1 MRPRRSRRIQS
12 ILLPAL
18 LGMLAAGL
26 GRSPAAAQARY
37 ATVGARPSW
46 SPPFAPASPALL
58 TGVQT
63 FMTTPAGLSL
73 ASQMPSLATVR
84 SYSAASEMDLRA
96 IGALAAHL
104 PQDFET
110 SLTAAARR
118 TAGDSEESAS
128 LARALGSAYQ
138 AAIPDVAQAVQSR
151 AKQVALSVA
160 YGQMEGPELG
170 AATAQLERFGVY
182 GPLVQDKSAIVR
194 HMAAQQAI
202 GRAQSIA
209 ADFLRRT
216 RAADDRPDAARDEVA
231 AQPSPMG
238 GQRHVPEA
246 WKLGAY
252 QKASGAKP
260 TPEPEPRSSG
270 RAESAR
276 QQKPRFE
283 EPRFKSAA
291 PEPQPTNRGASV
303 QRQAPAAPRP
313 NPLSSDFY
321 ERLGANS
328 GMSQTEIKS
337 AYRKASML
345 YHPDRYSDQ
354 RAEAI
359 KALTVAFQR
368 IQEAYQTLGDPK
380 KRADY
385 DRKLPKTSFPRR

>member
-1 MRPRRSRRIQS
+1 MK
-12 ILLPAL
+12 
-18 LGMLAAGL
+18 
-26 GRSPAAAQARY
+26 
-37 ATVGARPSW
+37 
-46 SPPFAPASPALL
+46 
-58 TGVQT
+58 
-63 FMTTPAGLSL
+63 TPAGLSL
-73 ASQMPSLATVR
+73 ASQMSSLAAIQ

-96 IGALAAHL
+96 VGALAPHL
-104 PQDFET
+104 PPDFET
-110 SLTAAARR
+110 SLAAAARR

-128 LARALGSAYQ
+128 LARALGNAYQ
-138 AAIPDVAQAVQSR
+138 AAIPEVAQAVQSR

-170 AATAQLERFGVY
+170 AAAAQLERFGVY

-216 RAADDRPDAARDEVA
+216 RAAEDRPDAAPDEVV

-260 TPEPEPRSSG
+260 SGQGDPAEKLEPPSPEPEPRSSD
-270 RAESAR
+270 RTESAR

-283 EPRFKSAA
+283 EPRFKSADYSSSAQRIKPPPSAA

-313 NPLSSDFY
+313 DPLSSDFY
-321 ERLGANS
+321 ERLGANR

-368 IQEAYQTLGDPK
+368 IQEAYQTLSDPK